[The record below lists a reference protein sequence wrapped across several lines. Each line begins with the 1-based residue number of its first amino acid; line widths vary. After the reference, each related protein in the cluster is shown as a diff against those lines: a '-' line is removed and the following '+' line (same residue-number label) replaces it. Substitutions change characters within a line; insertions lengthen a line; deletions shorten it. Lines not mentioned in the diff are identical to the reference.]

1 MPACLP
7 SYAGSNAGDA
17 GGRGEAALL
26 DDARCRLDL
35 NDWPPTQH
43 KRSTFRESAPEDNPK
58 LGFVPGGRRSG
69 TQSGTR
75 DDVAHLASL
84 LRECVCASLSGV
96 LLSCATN
103 GQAGRGTRYGRPS
116 ASGHIEKNPP

>member
-26 DDARCRLDL
+26 DDARCHLDL

-58 LGFVPGGRRSG
+58 LGFVPRGRR
-69 TQSGTR
+69 SGTR

-116 ASGHIEKNPP
+116 ASGHIEKKPP